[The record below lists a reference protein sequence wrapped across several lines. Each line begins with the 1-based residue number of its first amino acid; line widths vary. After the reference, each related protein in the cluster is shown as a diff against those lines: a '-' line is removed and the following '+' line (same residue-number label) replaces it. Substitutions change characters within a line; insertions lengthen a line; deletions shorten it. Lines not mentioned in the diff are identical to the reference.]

1 MRALCCSAM
10 ALASL
15 SDFSC
20 SEAFCCARNVLV
32 CSLCDLTLAE
42 LVEGPCSS
50 CRPSGARLR
59 GADEHLLELEVVL
72 ANLSCICS
80 VAAFWMSLLSW
91 MSSIRVLVWPMF

>member
-1 MRALCCSAM
+1 M

-32 CSLCDLTLAE
+32 CSSATWRWRSWSRTMFILSSVALACG
-42 LVEGPCSS
+42 VPMSTSS
-50 CRPSGARLR
+50 SSRLY
-59 GADEHLLELEVVL
+59 L

-91 MSSIRVLVWPMF
+91 MSSIRVLVWPMFLK